1 MKCIFAISETIED
14 LASSRASTGH
24 AVRPAPGD
32 GHLSPDSPA
41 MPAGGWILPMNDP
54 TKPDKLLYTPE
65 EARIA
70 LGISP
75 RKLWG
80 MTASGEVLRLR
91 LRRLVRYPVDDLRA
105 WINARKPG
113 VRIMD
118 SRFCCIRR
126 AVHLRI
132 PTPYGL
138 ADLCDG
144 CYRTLKCAANWFGCP
159 RDRRST
165 DRCVRRWRTPPALD
179 KMPLPASVK
188 SPPTLAASAF
198 GPAGVN
204 TAAG

>member
-14 LASSRASTGH
+14 LASSRASTGR

-105 WINARKPG
+105 WINARNLSLAGLPPRIFLKSHEFRSSIHGWVDPLFSGSMMISIMSTREPG
-113 VRIMD
+113 QSID
-118 SRFCCIRR
+118 C
-126 AVHLRI
+126 
-132 PTPYGL
+132 GD
-138 ADLCDG
+138 DLMAIAI
-144 CYRTLKCAANWFGCP
+144 TEF
-159 RDRRST
+159 
-165 DRCVRRWRTPPALD
+165 V
-179 KMPLPASVK
+179 
-188 SPPTLAASAF
+188 
-198 GPAGVN
+198 
-204 TAAG
+204 